1 MSYFEDGDTL
11 PSPFNIMPSL
21 GLLKDIFGVGEKV
34 KTCSIKVF
42 EQTVYIFCLPTGVF
56 LLAKVTRQ
64 GPRASRQSCATF
76 D

>member
-42 EQTVYIFCLPTGVF
+42 
-56 LLAKVTRQ
+56 AKKCIKCMTIGSCSFSESHTTRPKSVTTKL
-64 GPRASRQSCATF
+64 CNF
-76 D
+76 

>member
-42 EQTVYIFCLPTGVF
+42 AELCLNILHANWSI
-56 LLAKVTRQ
+56 LL
-64 GPRASRQSCATF
+64 
-76 D
+76 

>member
-42 EQTVYIFCLPTGVF
+42 LKLAFKRFSLTSGNNFV
-56 LLAKVTRQ
+56 AKVT
-64 GPRASRQSCATF
+64 
-76 D
+76 

>member
-1 MSYFEDGDTL
+1 MSYFEDGDIL

-42 EQTVYIFCLPTGVF
+42 LK
-56 LLAKVTRQ
+56 L
-64 GPRASRQSCATF
+64 
-76 D
+76 

>member
-34 KTCSIKVF
+34 KTCSLKVIAKLF
-42 EQTVYIFCLPTGVF
+42 KIFCLPTGVF
-56 LLAKVTRQ
+56 
-64 GPRASRQSCATF
+64 F
-76 D
+76 